1 MFSKKEVPPPPPVPA
16 MKVEAVKETKV
27 EVVEDSRRNDPR
39 VKLMRRLEEGKK
51 NTETKSKLEPKI

>member
-1 MFSKKEVPPPPPVPA
+1 